1 MGIQILMCGKK
12 IWIGPFVVAQLEPH
26 LSSCWRMLAVLALSV
41 FVDMYRASYLVSPE
55 IGHNSVVSCYWLVL
69 LRQRLT
75 LAGMQTPNAPSF
87 AVQKFDYHYLSFQY
101 WKDGTFSG

>member
-1 MGIQILMCGKK
+1 MDIQIRMCGKK
-12 IWIGPFVVAQLEPH
+12 TWIGPLVVVQREPH
-26 LSSCWRMLAVLALSV
+26 LSSCWRMLAVLPLSV

-69 LRQRLT
+69 LRQRLR

-87 AVQKFDYHYLSFQY
+87 AVQKFDHHYLSFQ
-101 WKDGTFSG
+101 